1 MKIRWIIVGLTV
13 VGVLSAAMAC
23 ADMRYV
29 TDQLVITLREGMG
42 NNYRVIKTLRTDT
55 GMEVLSEQGKYLH
68 IRLSDGT
75 EGYAL
80 GQYISKKTP
89 KSVTIVQLRDEVA
102 VLKEKL
108 AAQNQVVTTAQEGAA
123 SLQQQFNEA
132 SQALN
137 ISEDLLETTKAE
149 LLDLQ
154 LKAENV
160 VMIDE
165 ERQLVK
171 KELGIAIEELE
182 RLRQDNDAMLKTA
195 MIKWFLAGA
204 GVLFFGWIAGKFSRK
219 KKRGLGSF

>member
-1 MKIRWIIVGLTV
+1 MKICWMIIGLTV
-13 VGVLSAAMAC
+13 AGVLSAAIAC
-23 ADMRYV
+23 ADTRYV

-42 NNYRVIKTLRTDT
+42 NKYRVIKTLRTDT
-55 GMEVLSEQGKYLH
+55 GMEVLSAQGKYLH
-68 IRLSDGT
+68 VQVKDGT
-75 EGYAL
+75 EGYVL
-80 GQYISKKTP
+80 VQYISKKTP
-89 KSVTIVQLRDEVA
+89 KTVIIAQLRDEMA

-108 AAQNQVVTTAQEGAA
+108 AAQNQLVVTAQGGAA
-123 SLQQQFNEA
+123 TLQQQFSEV

-149 LLDLQ
+149 LLELQ

-171 KELGIAIEELE
+171 KELGIALEELE
-182 RLRQDNDAMLKTA
+182 HLRQDNNAMLNTA
-195 MIKWFLAGA
+195 MIKWFLAGG
-204 GVLFFGWIAGKFSRK
+204 GVLFLGWIAGKFSRK